1 MGSFDRIA
9 AVAQLMEGFPRP
21 WFVSG
26 GWAIDLFVGRVTREH
41 RDREV
46 GVFRQDQQ
54 ALREHLSGWALFKAI
69 TGPNGGGWVPW
80 VEGEWLELP
89 VHQILVR
96 PARVPTERGCGAPV
110 TEQDPCP
117 EEFEFFLNE
126 AADGV
131 WRCRR
136 NMEITRPAGEIS
148 LTSISGIP
156 IIAPEI
162 QLLYKAKG
170 HRPKDE
176 HDFRQ
181 ALPLLDASR
190 RAWLKEALP
199 RCYGPD
205 PWTAEL

>member
-1 MGSFDRIA
+1 
-9 AVAQLMEGFPRP
+9 
-21 WFVSG
+21 
-26 GWAIDLFVGRVTREH
+26 VGI
-41 RDREV
+41 
-46 GVFRQDQQ
+46 FRQDQR
-54 ALREHLSGWALFKAI
+54 ALREHLSAWALFKAI
-69 TGPNGGGWVPW
+69 MGPDGGAWVPW
-80 VEGEWLELP
+80 TEDEWLELP

-96 PARVPTERGCGAPV
+96 PAGMGAPA
-110 TEQDPCP
+110 TEAERCP

-136 NMEITRPAGEIS
+136 NLEITLPVEEIF
-148 LTSISGIP
+148 LTSSIGIP

-181 ALPLLDASR
+181 ALPLLDATR

-199 RCYGPD
+199 RCYEQD
-205 PWTAEL
+205 PWLAEL